1 MAVIDANDAGCNVLG
16 LSTGLQRRFVERL
29 FADNPLGQAGEQT
42 PICIVMR
49 VAWPAGEP
57 MPAEPRRRLTP
68 P

>member
-1 MAVIDANDAGCNVLG
+1 VIDANDAGCNVLG
-16 LSTGLQRRFVERL
+16 LSTGLERRFVERL

-42 PICIVMR
+42 PICIVVR
-49 VAWPAGEP
+49 AAWPAGEP